1 MLVAQIV
8 KAHDY
13 LQNFCSS
20 LLIFCKRKKKHTTQS
35 HTHKK
40 NSLPSNYERKI
51 RRYLELKFIPET
63 TLTVVNGANLAHQKF
78 SEKIVLCELG

>member
-13 LQNFCSS
+13 LQNFRSS
-20 LLIFCKRKKKHTTQS
+20 LLIFWKRKKKHA
-35 HTHKK
+35 THKK
-40 NSLPSNYERKI
+40 NSLPSNYERKV

-63 TLTVVNGANLAHQKF
+63 TLTLVNGTNLAHQMF
-78 SEKIVLCELG
+78 SEKIVLCKLG